1 MLSERQSDF
10 CVCSNVVQSI
20 DRISD
25 VSIHLYGRHDDGHV
39 RSRRS
44 QVTKEGVDVI
54 LVVRS

>member
-10 CVCSNVVQSI
+10 YVCSNVVQSI

-25 VSIHLYGRHDDGHV
+25 VTIHLYGRHDGHV
-39 RSRRS
+39 RSRGR